1 MIYDSS
7 DSSETFKI
15 GESFMKHLYA
25 GDFAF
30 ASNLYYKKNEEIIKF
45 LMQNNPM
52 HAVYAYAVLYSSG
65 DSGRAIADKL
75 KDDYFTSLA
84 VLFDILGGIASETM
98 GRHNAQII
106 TNMEDFDSNS
116 IFNPNSIFN
125 KGSGDDK

>member
-15 GESFMKHLYA
+15 GESFIKHLYA

-84 VLFDILGGIASETM
+84 VLFDILGETASETM
-98 GRHNAQII
+98 GRHNEQII
-106 TNMEDFDSNS
+106 TNMEKFD
-116 IFNPNSIFN
+116 PNSIFN
-125 KGSGDDK
+125 KESGDDK